1 MAGIVSLVIALDVG
15 GTNIRGELVDREG
28 TVHAAAHELTAGSD
42 GDATLD
48 AIERV
53 CRTLLAAAADG
64 RVVDA
69 VGLAV
74 PGVVDSRT
82 GVVLLAGNLG
92 WRDLAVSDVLGQRL
106 GLPVLLHH
114 DVNCAGLAE
123 RELGAGRGVD
133 DLLAIFIGTG
143 IAASLTVGGVT
154 LGGGVNQAGEL
165 GHVVIR
171 EGGLAC
177 PCGQTGCL
185 ERYCSASSIGLA
197 YAAAT
202 GRDGMTSLDVVTA
215 LGDDPRADAVWAD
228 AIAALATGI
237 LGAITLLGTQR
248 VVIGGGLAAAGDALV
263 VPLRTQLEAT
273 VKVATIPE
281 IVVAEL
287 GQRAGV
293 IGAALATWKRLAAH

>member
-1 MAGIVSLVIALDVG
+1 MSLVIALDVG
-15 GTNIRGELVDREG
+15 GTNIRGELVDRDG
-28 TVHAAAHELTAGSD
+28 TVHAAAHEPTAGSD

-53 CRTLLAAAADG
+53 CRTLLVAAADG
-64 RVVDA
+64 LAGEAVEA

-82 GVVLLAGNLG
+82 GVVVLAGNLG

-106 GLPVLLHH
+106 SLPVLLHH

-154 LGGGVNQAGEL
+154 LGGGANQAGEL
-165 GHVVIR
+165 GHVIIR
-171 EGGLAC
+171 EGGIPC
-177 PCGQTGCL
+177 PCGQSGCL

-202 GRDGMTSLDVVTA
+202 GRGGVTSLDVVEA
-215 LGDDPRADAVWAD
+215 LGSDPLADAVWAD
-228 AIAALATGI
+228 AIAALALGI
-237 LGAITLLGTQR
+237 LGAVTLLGTER

-263 VPLRTQLEAT
+263 APLRAQLEAT

>member
-1 MAGIVSLVIALDVG
+1 MNLVIALDVG
-15 GTNIRGELVDREG
+15 GTNIRGELVDPAG
-28 TVHAAAHELTAGSD
+28 TVHAASHEPTAGSD

-53 CRTLLAAAADG
+53 CRALLVEAGD
-64 RVVDA
+64 RPVEA

-92 WRDLAVSDVLGQRL
+92 WRDTAVADILGQRL
-106 GLPVLLHH
+106 GIPVLLHH

-133 DLLAIFIGTG
+133 DMLAVFIGTG
-143 IAASLTVGGVT
+143 IAASLTVGGVAV
-154 LGGGVNQAGEL
+154 GGGTNQAGEL

-171 EGGLAC
+171 EDGIEC
-177 PCGQTGCL
+177 PCGQRGCL
-185 ERYCSASSIGLA
+185 ERYCSASSIGIA

-202 GRDGMTSLDVVTA
+202 GRDAATSLEVVQA
-215 LGDDPRADAVWAD
+215 LGSDPLADAVWD
-228 AIAALATGI
+228 EAITALALGI
-237 LGAITLLGTQR
+237 LGAITLLGTER
-248 VVIGGGLAAAGDALV
+248 IVLGGGLAAAGDKLV
-263 VPLRTQLEAT
+263 APLRTKLEAT
-273 VKVATIPE
+273 VRVATVPE

-293 IGAALATWKRLAAH
+293 IGAALATWKRLSDD